1 MIKSVKEA
9 YTITRKIKG
18 YQKAKVCYCRE
29 DEQSY
34 FFTYSTHGLPVLRV
48 YKEDGHTEEIL
59 FGEHYESKDE
69 KIISLEELR

>member
-9 YTITRKIKG
+9 YKITRKIKG

-59 FGEHYESKDE
+59 FGEQYESTAEKKVPLKDL
-69 KIISLEELR
+69 I